1 MREAGRIARGAVLAA
16 CVALALGGSPAWPQE
31 PDREAELEEIRAEIA
46 RLQARSLRLRDRQAG
61 LAGELERTGIQLALQ
76 GKRVEEVRARR
87 AIVEERL
94 EAAEETIAG
103 LEGEI
108 AAARAELRR
117 RLVEL
122 YRLGRDGAL
131 RLLLSI
137 RSRQQLLP
145 GIRLLRY
152 LALREGRTVEE
163 FLDLRVRLSFQRD
176 EAERHRRQVDALL
189 ASEDQRLVELRRAQ
203 RRQELLL
210 ASLDRERESL
220 SRRTERLEE
229 KERKLASFLDLLY
242 GRNPGRLGGT
252 PIQQFRGVLD
262 WPVRGSVTAPF
273 GPRLDPRYGTKV
285 PHNGVD
291 IATSTGSEVRVVFP
305 GKVLFAA
312 PFQGFGPTAVVH
324 HPERVFTL
332 YAGLS
337 ELQVV
342 RDDMLSLQQVVGV
355 AGDRLYFEIRVEN
368 RPEDPLDWLR

>member
-1 MREAGRIARGAVLAA
+1 M
-16 CVALALGGSPAWPQE
+16 ALALGGSPAWPQE